1 MVVERGS
8 FARNVLNS
16 VYGCHFGVSNDK
28 LLCAGGRIEIRS
40 RFGGD
45 LQSLPPENFDISS
58 AIFSPDGSRLAQV
71 ERDGV
76 VVVTDSITGDDLWWK
91 KAPAD
96 LHFYTTSGDGQT
108 LYARDATASYAVA
121 WDGKSEIRSH
131 PNLLAV
137 GFDGRR
143 IAVLDHWLDVPRAN
157 PNGSEIHIRASGPEI
172 DEATLSP
179 SFAPESAAFV
189 NRDKALAHATTRG
202 DPGAVME
209 IATGKVLYP
218 LPPRAFLYASPGGG
232 CLAIMAPNRLQ
243 ILDAAT
249 ACRRDAQ
256 ARGGMI
262 EALRKHSGGTARPG
276 RDATRD

>member
-1 MVVERGS
+1 MEGVNLSAIAFDASGKSVVTVGRKRDPGSSPGTNRGPWVLAFGALNQSARRVDFETSLALESCDPYEISLSPDGTHAALNCTGVGVMVVERGS

-157 PNGSEIHIRASGPEI
+157 GCS
-172 DEATLSP
+172 
-179 SFAPESAAFV
+179 SFRF
-189 NRDKALAHATTRG
+189 
-202 DPGAVME
+202 
-209 IATGKVLYP
+209 
-218 LPPRAFLYASPGGG
+218 
-232 CLAIMAPNRLQ
+232 AIFWV
-243 ILDAAT
+243 
-249 ACRRDAQ
+249 
-256 ARGGMI
+256 
-262 EALRKHSGGTARPG
+262 
-276 RDATRD
+276 